1 MTKQRD
7 RVKMSDAEVAAMLAG
22 NRKVQLATINPD
34 GYPHLVT
41 MYYALV
47 DGKIAFW
54 TYRTSQKALNLARD
68 PRISCLVE
76 TGDAY
81 FDLRGV
87 QIQGLVETITDPDA
101 VYEIGVAIGDV
112 MGNPRSDASPGVDS
126 ADGADSAA
134 INEYVANAARKRYG
148 YVVDEDWHGHDPDA
162 FWTNTGTVVPFLAS
176 ANHYFV
182 SASLSRDP
190 EAPLGRLIGDLL
202 VLRSSAWAHGGRGER
217 LQFPVHQYSH
227 VGGATH
233 FDLLNHPAVYAQI
246 ADWLAA
252 GRELPAAVS
261 G

>member
-1 MTKQRD
+1 MAKQRD
-7 RVKMSDAEVAAMLAG
+7 RVRMSDAEVAAMLAG

-47 DGKIAFW
+47 GGKIAFW

-87 QIQGLVETITDPDA
+87 QIQGSVETITDPGA

-112 MGNPRSDASPGVDS
+112 MGNARSDAV
-126 ADGADSAA
+126 AGADSAA

-148 YVVDEDWHGHDPDA
+148 YVVE
-162 FWTNTGTVVPFLAS
+162 
-176 ANHYFV
+176 
-182 SASLSRDP
+182 
-190 EAPLGRLIGDLL
+190 
-202 VLRSSAWAHGGRGER
+202 
-217 LQFPVHQYSH
+217 PVRVISWDH
-227 VGGATH
+227 AK
-233 FDLLNHPAVYAQI
+233 L
-246 ADWLAA
+246 LAA
-252 GRELPAAVS
+252 
-261 G
+261 